1 MYLLLLILGVVLM
14 FAAVGWFSRQT
25 AFSHSGWRMP
35 AGLVSVGLLFAGLM
49 MSFRGSWIVGGPLIV
64 ASIVVGV
71 LARARPRRAAA
82 APSGPRLSEA
92 EARDVLG
99 VGPAASPQEIRAAY
113 NRLMRKNHPDVGGTN
128 GLASQLNAA
137 RDRLL

>member
-1 MYLLLLILGVVLM
+1 LFLLYLILGAVLM

-25 AFSHSGWRMP
+25 AFSRSGWRMP

-49 MSFRGSWIVGGPLIV
+49 MSFRGGWMIGAPLVV

-71 LARARPRRAAA
+71 LARARPRRRPAATSSQ
-82 APSGPRLSEA
+82 PMSDPQ
-92 EARDVLG
+92 ARDVLG
-99 VGPAASPQEIRAAY
+99 VSASASPQEIRAAY

-128 GLASQLNAA
+128 GLAAQLNAA